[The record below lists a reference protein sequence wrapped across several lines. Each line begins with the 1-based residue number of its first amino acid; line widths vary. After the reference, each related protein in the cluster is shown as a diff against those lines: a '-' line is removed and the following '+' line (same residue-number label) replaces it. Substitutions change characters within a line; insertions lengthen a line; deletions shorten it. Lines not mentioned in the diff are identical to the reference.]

1 MKYAEAQERVFRGR
15 YCVNRG
21 TGQEGTATR
30 PTTAASTRETSRNR
44 SMQTQMA
51 LFLGLVLLGGGQPEQ
66 DSSPSDRPAPVAEQ
80 AEAPAPA
87 DASCCE
93 PSCCDSCGRGCGHE
107 SVCCWMIREMCLG
120 PLFHGDCNMVPH
132 SAYYPELHGYYY
144 FRPYHYSHIRQHQEF
159 VSSFGEDPRAP
170 YANGIFQQVY
180 RQMSGSPKSSL
191 RPFRIPQAAKSPRSQ
206 TQSQAAIQQVSHRR
220 VVAPAKPRTPR
231 RSPILSRR
239 K

>member
-1 MKYAEAQERVFRGR
+1 
-15 YCVNRG
+15 
-21 TGQEGTATR
+21 
-30 PTTAASTRETSRNR
+30 
-44 SMQTQMA
+44 MQAQMA

-66 DSSPSDRPAPVAEQ
+66 DSSPSDKPAPVAEQ
-80 AEAPAPA
+80 AETSEAV

-93 PSCCDSCGRGCGHE
+93 PCCPSCGKRCGHE

-132 SAYYPELHGYYY
+132 SAYFPELHGYYY

-170 YANGIFQQVY
+170 YANTVFQQVY
-180 RQMSGSPKSSL
+180 KQLENKPAGSLPRMDSRAVQKHRKQQPAVASRPAVRQVSL
-191 RPFRIPQAAKSPRSQ
+191 QRVVTPTVKRAAKKQ
-206 TQSQAAIQQVSHRR
+206 TSKKR
-220 VVAPAKPRTPR
+220 APV
-231 RSPILSRR
+231 LSRR